1 MAHSRAVGSAVL
13 SEARIRELLYKAD
26 RPRRVDLYIDFFG
39 DGAARLAWATRWV
52 DTLRHSA

>member
-13 SEARIRELLYKAD
+13 GEARIRELLYKAD

-39 DGAARLAWATRWV
+39 DGAARPAAAHWSDWA
-52 DTLRHSA
+52 LRYSA

>member
-13 SEARIRELLYKAD
+13 GEARIRELLYKAD

-39 DGAARLAWATRWV
+39 DGAARLAWA
-52 DTLRHSA
+52 LSLIHI

>member
-1 MAHSRAVGSAVL
+1 MAHSRAVGSEL
-13 SEARIRELLYKAD
+13 GARIRELLYKAD

-39 DGAARLAWATRWV
+39 DAAARLAWATRWV